1 MYKKIKATDLAT
13 LFPHATNKWFVYLLL
28 PFTTGSIGCFGY
40 QDMKD
45 YPINLYWRHWFFYLT
60 YPVRVLWVLLYCMWD
75 GGLREFSF
83 PTNAH
88 IYGLRCE
95 WVDSESDLS
104 FVRERYEN
112 AKKLWERA

>member
-1 MYKKIKATDLAT
+1 MFKKIKATDLAT
-13 LFPHATNKWFVYLLL
+13 LFPDARHKWLLYLMRPFAT
-28 PFTTGSIGCFGY
+28 GIIGCFGC

-45 YPINLYWRHWFFYLT
+45 YSVNLYWRKWFFYLT

-83 PTNAH
+83 PYNAR
-88 IYGLRCE
+88 IYGLLCE
-95 WVDSESDLS
+95 WVDADSNLP

-112 AKKLWERA
+112 ARKLWERA

>member
-45 YPINLYWRHWFFYLT
+45 YPINLYWRKWFFYLT

-83 PTNAH
+83 PNNAR
-88 IYGLRCE
+88 IYGFRCE
-95 WVDSESDLS
+95 WVDSESDDP
-104 FVRERYEN
+104 VRRTMYEQ

>member
-13 LFPHATNKWFVYLLL
+13 LFPDIPCKWLLYLMR
-28 PFTTGSIGCFGY
+28 PFTTGSIGCFGHEG
-40 QDMKD
+40 MKD
-45 YPINLYWRHWFFYLT
+45 YPISLYWRHWFFYLT
-60 YPVRVLWVLLYCMWD
+60 YPIRVLWVLLYCMWD

-83 PTNAH
+83 PNNAR
-88 IYGLRCE
+88 IYSLRCE
-95 WVDSESDLS
+95 WVDTESSLP

>member
-45 YPINLYWRHWFFYLT
+45 YPINLYWRKWFFYLT
-60 YPVRVLWVLLYCMWD
+60 YPVRVLWVLLYCLWD

-83 PTNAH
+83 PNNAR
-88 IYGLRCE
+88 IFSVRCE
-95 WVDSESDLS
+95 WVDAENNDPY
-104 FVRERYEN
+104 RRAKYEN

>member
-1 MYKKIKATDLAT
+1 MYKKIKATDLLT
-13 LFPHATNKWFVYLLL
+13 LFPNATNKWLSYLLL
-28 PFTTGSIGCFGY
+28 PFTVGSIGCFGY

-45 YPINLYWRHWFFYLT
+45 YPINLYWRKWFFYLT
-60 YPVRVLWVLLYCMWD
+60 YPVRVLWVLLYCLWD

-95 WVDSESDLS
+95 WVDTESNDP
-104 FVRERYEN
+104 VRRTRYEQ
-112 AKKLWERA
+112 AEKLWKRA